1 MNKLLYGMMNRAE
14 LIPAADQEPAT
25 IDTQDQDSQNFK
37 PNRAQRRAYAKIR
50 MGQRWDKKLA
60 RHYNIPR
67 ALVGNA
73 KRYGSSVEMM
83 LSEHLQYGAI
93 KYKEMPEDGN
103 TSV

>member
-1 MNKLLYGMMNRAE
+1 MNKLLYGMMNRAA
-14 LIPAADQEPAT
+14 LIPAAGQEPANV
-25 IDTQDQDSQNFK
+25 DLQDEVAKNFR
-37 PNRAQRRAYAKIR
+37 PNRAQRRAMVKMR
-50 MGQRWDKKLA
+50 NERRWDKKLA

-73 KRYGSSVEMM
+73 KRYGSSVEML
-83 LSEHLQYGAI
+83 LSDHLQHGAI